1 MGSIKYSEMKSRAL
15 WALTCLFVIQ
25 ATARGQSVEERLT
38 RLEAIVSRLPSHE
51 DLQRLA
57 CPAEQPGVDEIR
69 QSLAQLQQ
77 QVAAGFAGL
86 TSGGAAQQSQSQ
98 AAGQQQDPNKPT
110 QSIEANLGILSNDK
124 ELGVSQLEQV
134 LVDILKHSYMDAAA
148 TSSAVEQASGWAQLV
163 ALTTKHS
170 DQESVVGPAMSI
182 FEVATTADDSRKSL
196 EHAGG
201 FRLAHRILLTIDAK
215 SAAPRMIRPLCSSLA
230 NFMVSDE
237 SRAATDVTG
246 ASRALGEVVTG
257 LLPQLATNPELPLA
271 ALTDA
276 VRTLR
281 NLGYSNSQHTGTMI
295 EAGAH
300 QTLAD
305 VFAAPVMTPSAP
317 DHGLATQAL
326 GALLNLALDQDK
338 NVVQLAQLGLVRVV
352 LQLLEHQTKS
362 NVPAAAATVHS
373 CLDTVL
379 VLSTQES
386 GRTALAAAEPWSVLG
401 GVLSSNHTR
410 EPAAARSAFAVIGNL
425 ATSREAAAALLSQS
439 PQAVSTLLSAVRQ
452 HKPNAEVQE
461 AGCGALRNL
470 ASSGWAASL
479 VELDG
484 AELLVELI
492 AIHEGQ
498 PAVLQNAISALMAL
512 AQGKQANQVKGKVRK
527 LGAIPL
533 IKAAMQMHEDVESLQ
548 GVAMH
553 LLRELGVKF

>member
-1 MGSIKYSEMKSRAL
+1 MIFLGSD
-15 WALTCLFVIQ
+15 V
-25 ATARGQSVEERLT
+25 RL
-38 RLEAIVSRLPSHE
+38 
-51 DLQRLA
+51 
-57 CPAEQPGVDEIR
+57 
-69 QSLAQLQQ
+69 
-77 QVAAGFAGL
+77 
-86 TSGGAAQQSQSQ
+86 
-98 AAGQQQDPNKPT
+98 
-110 QSIEANLGILSNDK
+110 
-124 ELGVSQLEQV
+124 
-134 LVDILKHSYMDAAA
+134 M
-148 TSSAVEQASGWAQLV
+148 
-163 ALTTKHS
+163 
-170 DQESVVGPAMSI
+170 
-182 FEVATTADDSRKSL
+182 
-196 EHAGG
+196 
-201 FRLAHRILLTIDAK
+201 
-215 SAAPRMIRPLCSSLA
+215 
-230 NFMVSDE
+230 
-237 SRAATDVTG
+237 
-246 ASRALGEVVTG
+246 
-257 LLPQLATNPELPLA
+257 
-271 ALTDA
+271 
-276 VRTLR
+276 
-281 NLGYSNSQHTGTMI
+281 
-295 EAGAH
+295 
-300 QTLAD
+300 
-305 VFAAPVMTPSAP
+305 
-317 DHGLATQAL
+317 QAL

-425 ATSREAAAALLSQS
+425 ATSREAAAALLAQS
-439 PQAVSTLLSAVRQ
+439 PQAVSSLLSAVRQ

-470 ASSGWAASL
+470 ASSGTLEPEHSKVIDICWFLAGWAASL

-553 LLRELGVKF
+553 MLRELGVKF